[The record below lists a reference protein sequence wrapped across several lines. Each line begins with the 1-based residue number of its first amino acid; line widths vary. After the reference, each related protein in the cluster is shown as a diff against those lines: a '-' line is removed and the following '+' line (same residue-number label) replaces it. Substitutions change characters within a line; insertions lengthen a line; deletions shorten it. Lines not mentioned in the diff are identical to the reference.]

1 MAQVSTVDA
10 RDNLSDLVNRAAF
23 GGERIILT
31 RRGKELAAIVPIE
44 DVRWMEELEDRID
57 IADADAALEEARE
70 KGTISLEEFKAQLG
84 L

>member
-1 MAQVSTVDA
+1 MAQISTVDA

-44 DVRWMEELEDRID
+44 DVRWMEELEDRMD
-57 IADADAALEEARE
+57 IADADAALAEARE